1 MKNEKNCQ
9 NIKGMFGNCFFPLF
23 SVSKNNFL
31 LLRQKNLFDNQNG
44 QKTKIVLKT
53 QFVKETE
60 NMFFAYFQF
69 PSQIEFLVFKSQRKY
84 AFNLINISHL
94 MN

>member
-31 LLRQKNLFDNQNG
+31 LLRQKNLFGNQNG

-60 NMFFAYFQF
+60 NMQKA
-69 PSQIEFLVFKSQRKY
+69 VFS
-84 AFNLINISHL
+84 F
-94 MN
+94 